1 MQADAHGCLDLGGL
15 LKITAQYNSSCK
27 IAVLSDLGE
36 PLWEEEYN
44 TLRRSLQVKNV
55 PKEANVGDYLEGV
68 VVEVID
74 ENGNVDQDMHGF
86 SHTLSLNWNPDSTVP
101 LKLGSCTLP
110 PIKLPYKS
118 GTWFGMVSHTCNL
131 ELYVSLQVCCL
142 NTKPVDK
149 AFLLARIS

>member
-1 MQADAHGCLDLGGL
+1 
-15 LKITAQYNSSCK
+15 
-27 IAVLSDLGE
+27 
-36 PLWEEEYN
+36 
-44 TLRRSLQVKNV
+44 VKAKKMVAGMTQV

-110 PIKLPYKS
+110 PIKLPYNS

-142 NTKPVDK
+142 NSKRVNK
-149 AFLLARIS
+149 AFLLARIP